1 VVRKVNPRE
10 RLFTPGDD
18 DGYHDTPVLDAEVD
32 KLYQE
37 EKLSASFV
45 VEPSPELD
53 HLDGDVDGIQTLG
66 KWK

>member
-1 VVRKVNPRE
+1 VNPRE

-18 DGYHDTPVLDAEVD
+18 DGYHDTPVLDGEVD

-37 EKLSASFV
+37 EKLLALFV
-45 VEPSPELD
+45 VEPGPELD
-53 HLDGDVDGIQTLG
+53 DLVGDADGIQTPG